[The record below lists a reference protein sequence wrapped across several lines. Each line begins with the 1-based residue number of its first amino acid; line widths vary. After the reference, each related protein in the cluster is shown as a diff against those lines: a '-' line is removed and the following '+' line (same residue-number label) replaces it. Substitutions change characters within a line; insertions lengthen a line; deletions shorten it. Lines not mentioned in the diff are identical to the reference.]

1 MLFCF
6 LIHFMRICWHIFLSI
21 DILEIV
27 LLSFNCG
34 FPPISMYL
42 AVSLGS
48 RPLRTELFYY
58 WMSHIVAMHWPYSTK
73 AIGRLRLSKQLNKNI
88 SQSNLN
94 VGIFHMIL
102 LNGSIFLEYDW
113 NFNRK
118 KLNLSDDSITF
129 EFFINRDSSEV
140 YMRLIGSHLH
150 LVLVFWAEMKLD
162 GKKIVPII
170 DLQMPISMT
179 SSCLHFWWFISSIEL
194 VY

>member
-1 MLFCF
+1 
-6 LIHFMRICWHIFLSI
+6 
-21 DILEIV
+21 
-27 LLSFNCG
+27 
-34 FPPISMYL
+34 
-42 AVSLGS
+42 
-48 RPLRTELFYY
+48 
-58 WMSHIVAMHWPYSTK
+58 
-73 AIGRLRLSKQLNKNI
+73 
-88 SQSNLN
+88 
-94 VGIFHMIL
+94 MIL

-179 SSCLHFWWFISSIEL
+179 SSCLHF
-194 VY
+194 